1 MKPLKSFSDVIYS
14 ITRIIVGFVFAQHG
28 AQKLFAVLGR
38 NEAVDL
44 ISVPGLAGIIE
55 FFGGGLIM
63 LGLYTPW
70 VAFLTS
76 GQMAVAYFLSHA
88 PRGFWPV
95 VNGGEPAVLY
105 CFIFLYFATRGSGTL
120 SVDRII
126 SGSKRS

>member
-55 FFGGGLIM
+55 FFGGGLSC
-63 LGLYTPW
+63 
-70 VAFLTS
+70 S
-76 GQMAVAYFLSHA
+76 GCI
-88 PRGFWPV
+88 PP
-95 VNGGEPAVLY
+95 
-105 CFIFLYFATRGSGTL
+105 GSP
-120 SVDRII
+120 S
-126 SGSKRS
+126 